1 MDRIEILMELYKIYD
16 GNHKFFVDTRFKA
29 LSLYVPGITLALTAA
44 FIVYTQN
51 PLMQKVIAIIGIVL
65 TLYLYVIELKHW
77 ILSNMALKYCDE
89 IYSKICPEQGLHYR
103 FTRTH
108 EDPLPDSKTFLD
120 TILFKLRLT
129 NQHRATAYITM
140 LLIFYWILLIILSSK
155 GLSSYAI

>member
-44 FIVYTQN
+44 FFYAQN
-51 PLMQKVIAIIGIVL
+51 PLMQKVIAIIGIAL

-77 ILSNMALKYCDE
+77 ILSNMALKHCDE
-89 IYSKICPEQGLHYR
+89 IYSQICPEQGLHYR

-108 EDPLPDSKTFLD
+108 EDPLPASKTPLD
-120 TILFKLRLT
+120 SILFKLKLT

-140 LLIFYWILLIILSSK
+140 VLIFYWILLIILSSK
-155 GLSSYAI
+155 GLSSIQ